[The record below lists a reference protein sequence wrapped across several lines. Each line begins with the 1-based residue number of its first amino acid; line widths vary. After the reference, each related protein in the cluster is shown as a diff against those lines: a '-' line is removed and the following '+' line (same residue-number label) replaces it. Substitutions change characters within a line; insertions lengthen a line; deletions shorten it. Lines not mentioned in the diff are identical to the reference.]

1 MSCLDSALHVSC
13 PGFGHVL
20 MIKPEEQEKEQKH
33 FVIHMSHHL
42 LLFYWPKQV
51 TRLTLV
57 ISHEGRVVVTGMPF
71 IMIMNEIS
79 LLQACAII
87 FIILNMIK
95 STLEGGR

>member
-1 MSCLDSALHVSC
+1 M
-13 PGFGHVL
+13 
-20 MIKPEEQEKEQKH
+20 
-33 FVIHMSHHL
+33 
-42 LLFYWPKQV
+42 
-51 TRLTLV
+51 

-87 FIILNMIK
+87 FIILNMRK

>member
-1 MSCLDSALHVSC
+1 
-13 PGFGHVL
+13 

-33 FVIHMSHHL
+33 FVILMSRHL

-57 ISHEGRVVVTGMPF
+57 IQHEGRDIVTGMPF
-71 IMIMNEIS
+71 IMILNEIS

-87 FIILNMIK
+87 FIILNMRK
-95 STLEGGR
+95 STLEVGR